1 MVREEYRRNY
11 TAVSLPKELMNQVD
25 DFIKKHPEFGFKSR
39 SEFLKEAI
47 RLRLELLRH
56 DSH

>member
-1 MVREEYRRNY
+1 MTREGYVGVN
-11 TAVSLPKELMNQVD
+11 LPKDIMDQVD